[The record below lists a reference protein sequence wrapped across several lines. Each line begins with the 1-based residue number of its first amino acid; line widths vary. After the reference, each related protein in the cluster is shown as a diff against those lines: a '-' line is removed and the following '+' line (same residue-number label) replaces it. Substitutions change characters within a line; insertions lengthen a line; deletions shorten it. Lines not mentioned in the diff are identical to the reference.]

1 MRLDH
6 LSIQNRARKKEGNVV
21 TSLLSYFSGTAT
33 LYPSPFSFSEPAAA
47 SEREACILEK
57 KKASF
62 CVAQRDLHFSWKG
75 NAYSPFSLKNSP
87 SVARPALQCR
97 PFMAAFSDIFV
108 QLSLRSFFFPPF
120 KSSNSVSQPA
130 CRTFMTTFFEIFVRL
145 SLRSCADSPRFQTL
159 ENLRINLRPGSFRR
173 MGIG

>member
-108 QLSLRSFFFPPF
+108 QLSLRSFFFPPSRAPPLF
-120 KSSNSVSQPA
+120 LSRLAEPLWQHFLKS
-130 CRTFMTTFFEIFVRL
+130 L
-145 SLRSCADSPRFQTL
+145 YDSPFALAPTL
-159 ENLRINLRPGSFRR
+159 RGFKR
-173 MGIG
+173 